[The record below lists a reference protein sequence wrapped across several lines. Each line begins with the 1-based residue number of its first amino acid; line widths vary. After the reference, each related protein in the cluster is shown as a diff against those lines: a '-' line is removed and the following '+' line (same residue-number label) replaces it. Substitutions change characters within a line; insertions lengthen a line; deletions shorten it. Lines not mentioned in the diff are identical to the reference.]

1 MTYIELLNHI
11 DREEEKRME
20 TRFARSMGLTPEQ
33 LHIYQAKYKLKQEN
47 SMNDEIDD
55 AANDAMDTKGKRVK
69 STKSTKKP
77 KVKAKKKAKV
87 VKAVVKAVLKT
98 ATVKAKAAKKAPKAK
113 VKSVKKLAKKIVKV
127 AKAAVSGSSKKSPK
141 RGKPRTI
148 NDAVD
153 KKLAKAAKE
162 VGGIVALARLAG
174 YSQSAITR
182 VMYGDFKASHK
193 LACALEDATKG
204 EKGAV
209 SYKHLRG
216 VKRPKD

>member
-1 MTYIELLNHI
+1 MTSDKPTEEELLFCRMAGI
-11 DREEEKRME
+11 DPAVFRIHKAKDIKFIEENR
-20 TRFARSMGLTPEQ
+20 
-33 LHIYQAKYKLKQEN
+33 
-47 SMNDEIDD
+47 MNDEIDD

-69 STKSTKKP
+69 STKATKKP
-77 KVKAKKKAKV
+77 KAKAKKKSVKKAKV
-87 VKAVVKAVLKT
+87 VKAVVKAVLKS
-98 ATVKAKAAKKAPKAK
+98 AAEKAKAAKKVPKAK
-113 VKSVKKLAKKIVKV
+113 VKAVKTLAKKIVKV
-127 AKAAVSGSSKKSPK
+127 AKAAVSGASKKSPK
-141 RGKPRTI
+141 RDKPRTI

-162 VGGIVALARLAG
+162 VGGVVALARLTG

-204 EKGAV
+204 EKSAV